1 MLPKDALHVTDLS
14 EVVPSTVAVN
24 GSVPVVIEE
33 AVEGETVTEVTIG
46 LGGGGTVTAFTFTVA
61 EANLVGSALLLAV
74 TVAVPGLDGA
84 V

>member
-1 MLPKDALHVTDLS
+1 MLPKEALHVTVLS

-33 AVEGETVTEVTIG
+33 AVEGEIATDVTTG
-46 LGGGGTVTAFTFTVA
+46 LGGGAAVIVTVA
-61 EANLVGSALLLAV
+61 EANLVVSALLLAV
-74 TVAVPGLDGA
+74 TVAVPVLDGA